1 MNEKDMERYYTEEH
15 EWVMPIGDDKV
26 RLGITEY
33 AAKEL
38 GDVVYVE
45 LPEIAAHV
53 SAGDEIGTIESTKSA
68 SVIFSPVSGKVV
80 LVNEELEDAPE
91 LVNEGPLNEGWMSEV
106 LLSDSSELA
115 DLLTQEEYDNLV
127 EKLEEDDEEAEN
139 EEE

>member
-1 MNEKDMERYYTEEH
+1 MNEKEMERYYTEEH

-45 LPEIAAHV
+45 LPETTIHV
-53 SAGDEIGTIESTKSA
+53 SAGDEIGTVESTKSA
-68 SVIFSPVSGKVV
+68 SVIFAPISGKVV
-80 LVNEELEDAPE
+80 SVNEELEDAPE

-106 LLSDSSELA
+106 QLSDPNELA
-115 DLLTQEEYDNLV
+115 DLLTQEEYTDLI
-127 EKLEEDDEEAEN
+127 EKLEEENQADN

>member
-1 MNEKDMERYYTEEH
+1 MNEMKRYYTEEH
-15 EWVMPIGDDKV
+15 EWVMPIGDDKI

-45 LPEIAAHV
+45 LPETNSHV

-68 SVIFSPVSGKVV
+68 SVIFSPISGKII
-80 LVNEELEDAPE
+80 LVNDELEDAPE
-91 LVNEGPLNEGWMSEV
+91 LVNEGPLNEGWMAEIQ
-106 LLSDSSELA
+106 LSNSNELA
-115 DLLTQEEYDNLV
+115 DLLSEEDYVNLV
-127 EKLEEDDEEAEN
+127 EKLEEDEAAI